1 MITRIGL
8 SKVTIVKG
16 DFSPRILSR
25 YPEYICPRD
34 ICLKGHWSK
43 GTFVQGDIC
52 PRGFSSKRI
61 CPRGFSSRG
70 IFVQGRHL
78 SKGTL
83 VQGNFCP
90 RRLLSKSHLVRVVL
104 CIQQATRGEG

>member
-1 MITRIGL
+1 MITRIDL

-43 GTFVQGDIC
+43 GTFVQGDFVQGDFR
-52 PRGFSSKRI
+52 PRGFSSKVDI
-61 CPRGFSSRG
+61 YP
-70 IFVQGRHL
+70 
-78 SKGTL
+78 KGL
-83 VQGNFCP
+83 
-90 RRLLSKSHLVRVVL
+90 
-104 CIQQATRGEG
+104 

>member
-1 MITRIGL
+1 MISRIHL

-16 DFSPRILSR
+16 DFSPRRFLSQEAIVKQ

-52 PRGFSSKRI
+52 PRGI
-61 CPRGFSSRG
+61 CPRGFSSKVD
-70 IFVQGRHL
+70 IYP
-78 SKGTL
+78 KGL
-83 VQGNFCP
+83 
-90 RRLLSKSHLVRVVL
+90 
-104 CIQQATRGEG
+104 